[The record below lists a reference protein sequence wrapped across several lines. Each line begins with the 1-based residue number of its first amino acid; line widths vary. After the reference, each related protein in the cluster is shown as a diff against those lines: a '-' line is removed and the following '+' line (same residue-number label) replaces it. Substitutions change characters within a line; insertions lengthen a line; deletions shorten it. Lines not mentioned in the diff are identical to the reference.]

1 MLRIQ
6 DINVDNLTVL
16 VRVDYNV
23 PIENGKVLDDSK
35 IQASLKT
42 INYLKEHNSKIIL
55 LSHLGKIKTAEDKK
69 KNSLLPICHKLSEIL
84 GEEVKFYNDE
94 NKNKVYQIVKKL
106 KNKEILILE
115 NTRFNDLDGNLESN
129 CDIQLSMFYASLAN
143 VFIND
148 AFASSHRSHAS
159 TVGIT
164 KFLPSGIGFCVQK
177 EIEKLDVIKNVKE
190 HPFTIIMG
198 GAKVDDKIPVIKSL
212 IEKCD
217 YLILS
222 GGIANT
228 FLKSLGIN
236 IGFSLYNEKYLN
248 EVMEILHN
256 FKQKIFLPV
265 DVIVGKKYDS
275 NYADYKLVNEV
286 TKDEMILDIGP
297 KTIEKYKNIIAGSK
311 TIFMNGTI
319 GKYEDKKFSNG
330 TREIFNILSKT
341 NAKVV
346 IGGGDSVGAA
356 NALGYKNSFYY
367 LSTGGGATL
376 EYLAKGSLVAL
387 DALKKE

>member
-115 NTRFNDLDGNLESN
+115 NTRFNDLDGNLESK

-356 NALGYKNSFYY
+356 NVLGYKNSFYY